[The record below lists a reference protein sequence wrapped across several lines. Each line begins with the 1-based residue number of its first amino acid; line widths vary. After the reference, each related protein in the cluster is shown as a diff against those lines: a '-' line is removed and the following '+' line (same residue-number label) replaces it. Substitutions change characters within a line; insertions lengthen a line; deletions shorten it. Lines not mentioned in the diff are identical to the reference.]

1 MPNTTISNTVKP
13 SLKDKLED
21 EMKKALALTL
31 YFGTWFCAITFLG
44 AAVLDERPI
53 PLSMFGY
60 ALIKAGISAK
70 FMLIA
75 LAAYPIKV
83 SKLHG
88 IVYSLFL
95 ESLFYLVIVLALNFC
110 EAGVRGLHNG
120 KEFISSMAAF
130 GGADPLRVLAI
141 SIVYW
146 LIVWPYLIFV
156 GVNQV
161 LGNKATLE
169 ILFGSKK

>member
-1 MPNTTISNTVKP
+1 MTDSAKNNINNPG
-13 SLKDKLED
+13 LKMKLEG
-21 EMKKALALTL
+21 EMKKALALTI
-31 YFGTWFCAITFLG
+31 YFGVWFCSIAFLG
-44 AAVLDERPI
+44 ATALDERPI
-53 PLSMFGY
+53 PLAMFGY

-83 SKLHG
+83 NKLHG
-88 IVYSLFL
+88 IVYSLLL
-95 ESLFYLVIVLALNFC
+95 ESLLYLIVVLALNYV
-110 EAGVRGLHNG
+110 EEGVRGLFNG

-146 LIVWPYLIFV
+146 LIVWPYLILV